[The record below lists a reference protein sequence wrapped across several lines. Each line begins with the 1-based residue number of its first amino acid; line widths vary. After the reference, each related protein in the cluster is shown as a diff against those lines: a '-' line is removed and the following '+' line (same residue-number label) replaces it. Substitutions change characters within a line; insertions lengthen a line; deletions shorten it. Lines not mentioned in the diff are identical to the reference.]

1 MLRSNPREAAF
12 LTVKKAQ
19 TMALD
24 EVEDDDREYVAGA
37 KQHAWLSSLCGSA
50 LTSPQSID
58 PSRAS

>member
-37 KQHAWLSSLCGSA
+37 KQHVVAHVVVVLVWQRTYISA
-50 LTSPQSID
+50 IH
-58 PSRAS
+58 